1 MTRLDTL
8 RGPAEPLDHNARTI
22 AALAVNPG
30 CDRRALLDAA
40 GVDKQRTA
48 THLGFPAPFGQSPFA
63 ITRAKSFDAL
73 VKANGC
79 AHLLRLLRST
89 LDLSISEA
97 SYSDISDV
105 GGNDDHQVRHTRTRA
120 LLKRAATDGD
130 GAGTLFDHPLLKL
143 TVAGHEVYLEP
154 AVIAFQIEGRFHIVE
169 IKSFAVIDDQADAGQ
184 VAAAARQS
192 AVYVHALRALFTAEG
207 LDPGRISHN
216 VVLVCPKDFAN
227 HPTATLLD
235 VRQQLA
241 ALERQLSRLTRIDR
255 ILDELPIGITFDLE
269 TQSPDEVGKAVAT
282 VGARFAPECLA
293 SCEMSLF
300 CRAEARDRESTDVLG
315 RAARDELGGIE
326 SIPAVLG
333 LADDSR
339 PPSPEQLEIAEQL
352 RYVRRIYTEAV
363 A

>member
-1 MTRLDTL
+1 MNRLDTL
-8 RGPAEPLDHNARTI
+8 RGPVAPLDHNARTI

-40 GVDKQRTA
+40 GVDKQKTA
-48 THLGFPAPFGQSPFA
+48 AYVGHPAPFGQSPFA
-63 ITRAKSFDAL
+63 ITRAASFDAL

-79 AHLLRLLRST
+79 AHLLRLLRET
-89 LDLSISEA
+89 LGLSISEA
-97 SYSDISDV
+97 AYADISDV
-105 GGNDDHQVRHTRTRA
+105 GGNDSHQMRHTRTRA
-120 LLKRAATDGD
+120 LLKRAAAGGD
-130 GAGTLFDHPLLKL
+130 GSCTLFDHPLLKL

-154 AVIAFQIEGRFHIVE
+154 SIIAFQIEGRFHVVE
-169 IKSFAVIDDQADAGQ
+169 IKSFAVVDDQADAGQ

-192 AVYVHALRALFTAEG
+192 AVYVHALRELFAAEG
-207 LDPGRISHN
+207 LDPERVSHD

-241 ALERQLSRLTRIDR
+241 ALRRQLSRLTRIDR
-255 ILDELPIGITFDLE
+255 ILEELPADFTFDLE
-269 TQSPDEVGKAVAT
+269 TQSPDEVGKAVGS
-282 VGARFAPECLA
+282 VGARFAPECLS
-293 SCEMSLF
+293 SCEMALF
-300 CRAEARDRESTDVLG
+300 CRAEARGDGSTDLLG
-315 RAARDELGGIE
+315 RTARDALGGLE

-333 LADDSR
+333 LADESR

-352 RYVRRIYTEAV
+352 RYVRRLYTEAI

>member
-1 MTRLDTL
+1 VTRLDAL
-8 RGPAEPLDHNARTI
+8 RGPVAPLDHNARTI

-40 GVDKQRTA
+40 GIDKQKTA
-48 THLGFPAPFGQSPFA
+48 THLGYPAPFGQSPFA
-63 ITRAKSFDAL
+63 ITRAKSFDSL

-79 AHLLRLLRST
+79 AHLLRLLRDT

-105 GGNDDHQVRHTRTRA
+105 GGNGSHQVRHTRTRA
-120 LLKRAATDGD
+120 LLKRAATDGE

-143 TVAGHEVYLEP
+143 GVAGHEVYLEP
-154 AVIAFQIEGRFHIVE
+154 AIIAFQIEGRFHIVE

-192 AVYVHALRALFTAEG
+192 AVYVHALRALFASEG
-207 LDPGRISHN
+207 LDPDRVSHE

-241 ALERQLSRLTRIDR
+241 ALDRQLSRLTRIDR
-255 ILDELPIGITFDLE
+255 ILDALPAGITFDIKE
-269 TQSPDEVGKAVAT
+269 QSPDEVGQAVTT
-282 VGARFAPECLA
+282 VDARFAPECLS
-293 SCEMSLF
+293 SCEMAFF
-300 CRAEARDRESTDVLG
+300 CRAEARDSGSTDMLG
-315 RAARDELGGIE
+315 RSARDELGGVE
-326 SIPAVLG
+326 SIPTALG

-339 PPSPEQLEIAEQL
+339 LPSSEQTEIAEQL
-352 RYVRRIYTEAV
+352 RYVRQIYTEAV